1 MSGTI
6 QIEELYERYAH
17 LLLGRCRVLL
27 GNDADAEEALQ
38 EVFVKA
44 MRSMDGFR
52 GESALLTWL
61 YRIATNHCLNM
72 LRSRRRHREYLR
84 QNQEAQTVMPAESG
98 PAIAENVSIIR
109 ELLHGV
115 DRRSQELAILY
126 FVNGMNQEEA
136 ARETGLSV
144 PTVRKYLERFIQ
156 KARKRR

>member
-52 GESALLTWL
+52 GESSLLTWL

-72 LRSRRRHREYLR
+72 LRSRRRHREHLR

-98 PAIAENVSIIR
+98 LAIVENVSIIR

-126 FVNGMNQEEA
+126 FVDGMNQEEA